1 MKNECQ
7 IRRKKNKTLRVKD
20 FSDTDV
26 FIAYN
31 YFLKY
36 VILLDC
42 YSFCNDISEPILHEF
57 ASCKKIQ
64 PLWNALIYSI
74 LIHVYEICCKNV
86 SFMFVMYYLVF
97 ISSTGRTEFLIL

>member
-64 PLWNALIYSI
+64 PLWNAHSI
-74 LIHVYEICCKNV
+74 P
-86 SFMFVMYYLVF
+86 
-97 ISSTGRTEFLIL
+97 ISEKCYKKC